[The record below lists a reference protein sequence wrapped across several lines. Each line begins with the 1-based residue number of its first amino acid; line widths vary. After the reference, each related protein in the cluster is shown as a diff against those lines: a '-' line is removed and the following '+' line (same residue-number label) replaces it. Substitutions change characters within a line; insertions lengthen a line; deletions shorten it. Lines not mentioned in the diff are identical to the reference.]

1 MVCPHVAGFPPAD
14 YFILKFVLCF
24 FTIFSNQKFIS
35 MLIAT
40 LIGNLGANAEIKTAD
55 GREFVTFRVAH
66 NDSYKGAD
74 GNKVESSMW
83 IDCTMSCASGRPA
96 VLPYLTKGTAV
107 CVVGQLSTRIYSS
120 EKDRCMKA
128 GVKIHVQRVELI
140 GGAADNCPRRL
151 YSSSGE
157 MLDVNKYFHVETTE
171 KTLYDQRGNAYQ
183 IAEGGWVTPPNVQ
196 GNE

>member
-1 MVCPHVAGFPPAD
+1 
-14 YFILKFVLCF
+14 
-24 FTIFSNQKFIS
+24 

-74 GNKVESSMW
+74 GTRVESSMW
-83 IDCTMSCASGRPA
+83 VDCTMSCANGRPA

-107 CVVGQLSTRIYSS
+107 CVVGQVSTRVYSS

-128 GVKIHVQRVELI
+128 GLKIHVQRVELI
-140 GGAADNCPRRL
+140 GAAGDNYPRRL
-151 YSSSGE
+151 FTKDGE
-157 MLDVNKYFHVETTE
+157 MLDVNKYYHVETEE
-171 KTLYDQRGNAYQ
+171 KTLYDQRGVAYE
-183 IAEGGWVTPPNVQ
+183 IATGGWVCAPTTQNDEQ
-196 GNE
+196 SDSK